1 MRHSVGL
8 RFGEDLSTME
18 GGGPER
24 ALRTVP
30 NPVRGA
36 ALSSSPSR
44 AAGTSR
50 RAGCAPGPPSSR
62 SSATPQA
69 NQAAVGTAFRVGNPG
84 FVLLLLGSAGEP
96 GATNATRTGPRGR
109 RAGRGVWCRVLCVGS
124 QVQSAG
130 RVPHVASQRRG
141 GPVTPSANAELR
153 GSHSVGR
160 TSFPDGGAGRDGKRR
175 FISASSSRLAEHLK
189 EKKTVVFEK
198 QQPYKDEQEKN
209 PNPQIIINHLS
220 GSVLKCFLPIAFEHL
235 PIFIDLSIMY
245 LPATVHTVRVATI

>member
-1 MRHSVGL
+1 MLCERSPIPSGVLPCPAPHPELPAQAGGQGAPRGLPAAAPQQRHKLTRLQWG
-8 RFGEDLSTME
+8 
-18 GGGPER
+18 
-24 ALRTVP
+24 
-30 NPVRGA
+30 
-36 ALSSSPSR
+36 
-44 AAGTSR
+44 R
-50 RAGCAPGPPSSR
+50 R
-62 SSATPQA
+62 SAWETL
-69 NQAAVGTAFRVGNPG
+69 
-84 FVLLLLGSAGEP
+84 VLCCFSLGLLGSPGPQTPPQQVPEEGGQDAACGAEFSVWGHRSSPLAGSHTWLSSE
-96 GATNATRTGPRGR
+96 G
-109 RAGRGVWCRVLCVGS
+109 
-124 QVQSAG
+124 
-130 RVPHVASQRRG
+130 G